1 MEFSRR
7 EYWGGLLFP
16 SAGDLPEPGN
26 TEPTCEGWDFFF
38 FFSVRFFHVFKEIL
52 SNTQLTCK
60 LKETSVAT
68 KNTGCTKLGHK
79 SY

>member
-1 MEFSRR
+1 
-7 EYWGGLLFP
+7 
-16 SAGDLPEPGN
+16 
-26 TEPTCEGWDFFF
+26 
-38 FFSVRFFHVFKEIL
+38 VFKEIL

-60 LKETSVAT
+60 LIETSVAT